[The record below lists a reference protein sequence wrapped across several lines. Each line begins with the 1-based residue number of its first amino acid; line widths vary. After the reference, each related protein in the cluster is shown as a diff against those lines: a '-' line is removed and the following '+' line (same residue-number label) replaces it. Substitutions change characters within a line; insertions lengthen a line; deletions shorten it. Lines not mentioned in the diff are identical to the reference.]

1 VIVTHRLATAGSG
14 TTVRTPAHREALEK
28 VVLGQFSSARPCDR
42 KANRPPGAAA
52 VAERAR
58 LMGAEA
64 ASATVDLEALAEVI
78 RLAFPGTTD
87 VSAGEVGTAAWRTCH
102 MP

>member
-1 VIVTHRLATAGSG
+1 V
-14 TTVRTPAHREALEK
+14 VRTSAHREALEK

-52 VAERAR
+52 QAERAR

-64 ASATVDLEALAEVI
+64 ASPTVDLAALAEVI

-87 VSAGEVGTAAWRTCH
+87 VSAGEVGA
-102 MP
+102 